1 MVALIMA
8 GAALG
13 AVLGLRYT
21 MFALVPVI
29 CGTVLLVVVGGTVSG
44 NGFFQIMFGIFMIS
58 TAVELGYVLGS
69 IVRQVAVSAHA
80 QDRRVSMPNSA
91 KLPGS
96 A

>member
-1 MVALIMA
+1 MIVLIIA
-8 GAALG
+8 GAVLG

-29 CGTVLLVVVGGTVSG
+29 WGAVFLVVVNGTMSG
-44 NGFFQIMFGIFMIS
+44 NGFMQITLSIFLIS
-58 TAVELGYVLGS
+58 TAVEVGYVLGN
-69 IVRQVAVSAHA
+69 IVRQVATSAQA
-80 QDRRVSMPNSA
+80 QDRRVSMPHSA